1 MTTTTF
7 EDSQRQFEQPF
18 EQPSASE
25 KTTDT
30 PKAEDTK
37 SAIARLREEIRIA
50 TSELQLSEATLATA
64 KATLGGTT

>member
-7 EDSQRQFEQPF
+7 EDWQRQFEQPF

-25 KTTDT
+25 ADA
-30 PKAEDTK
+30 PKEGTK
-37 SAIARLREEIRIA
+37 SAIARLREEIRTI
-50 TSELQLSEATLATA
+50 TFELQLSEATLATA